1 LLTILTA
8 PPGLARWRKTTT
20 ALPALSLLVAL
31 VALRETLLSAW
42 YGYLGLCRALVSPSL
57 GDERL
62 LSARA
67 SFVEALDPL

>member
-31 VALRETLLSAW
+31 VTPSSGNEELLSA
-42 YGYLGLCRALVSPSL
+42 G
-57 GDERL
+57 
-62 LSARA
+62 A